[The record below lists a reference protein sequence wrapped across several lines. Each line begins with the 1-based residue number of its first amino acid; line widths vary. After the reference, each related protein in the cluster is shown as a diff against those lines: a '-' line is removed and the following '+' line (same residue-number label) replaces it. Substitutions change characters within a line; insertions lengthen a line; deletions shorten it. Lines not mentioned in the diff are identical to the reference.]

1 MKYLIIP
8 ALAGTLFLGGCAE
21 LMGNT
26 GAPVVQAENRASIV
40 VRTQVL
46 SGGVR
51 TAAVPRL
58 TADSIDHL
66 VLKIFE
72 LAGTTETPVL
82 DEEGKEVTADLT
94 RNQLSN
100 LITFS
105 KLKPQTT
112 YRIRAYAYKAPG
124 TAPENLISTNDAG
137 SYVDVEI
144 LVDDRPTVTTLKVKL
159 IDVDFDGKGTF
170 QGVTVT
176 PGGYLPTGPVTITI
190 EDAVV
195 DEPLVEGTP
204 AHQGMIDM
212 YLPDFKNGMTWTYKT
227 VYTIGGVPVL
237 PETTVVQEIS
247 ELTAGGFTLTTTTTE
262 AGGEPVVETEAKT
275 AAEWFPPA
283 TALRELHL
291 YENVTVG
298 AGTYSGSPK
307 FGLATNTTLD
317 RHYMWLANAVGMV
330 QYQRKVM
337 TEQGELTV
345 LQTLESFESP

>member
-21 LMGNT
+21 LMNPT
-26 GAPVVQAENRASIV
+26 GTPVVQTENRASIV
-40 VRTQVL
+40 VRTQVVT
-46 SGGVR
+46 GGVR

-58 TADSIDHL
+58 TADSINHL
-66 VLKIFE
+66 VLQIFE

-82 DEEGKEVTADLT
+82 DEEGKEVKADLT

-100 LITFS
+100 LITFD
-105 KLKPQTT
+105 KLKHQTK

-124 TAPENLISTNDAG
+124 TDPADLISTTDAG

-144 LVDDRPTVTTLKVKL
+144 LVEDRPTVTTLKVKL
-159 IDVDFDGKGTF
+159 IDVDFDGQGSF

-190 EDAVV
+190 GDAVV

-212 YLPDFKNGMTWTYKT
+212 YLPAFKNGMTWTYKT

-237 PETTVVQEIS
+237 PETTVVQVIS
-247 ELTAGGFTLTTTTTE
+247 GVTAEGFTLTTTTTE
-262 AGGEPVVETEAKT
+262 AGGEPIVEPEAKT

-283 TALRELHL
+283 SALRELD
-291 YENVTVG
+291 YESVTVG
-298 AGTYSGSPK
+298 AGTYNGSPK
-307 FGLATNTTLD
+307 FALAANTTLD

-337 TEQGELTV
+337 TDQGELTV
-345 LQTLESFESP
+345 LQTLESFVSP